1 LTAAQ
6 NSKIVVTGQEPGMK
20 VHLNK
25 QPWADKKQRTIKQ
38 NYFNYL
44 R

>member
-25 QPWADKKQRTIKQ
+25 QP
-38 NYFNYL
+38 
-44 R
+44 